1 MPLAI
6 MKQLCKITAG
16 TSCELLR
23 ASIRITLSREQGSE
37 RMVSSIV
44 KRVALSM
51 MLGGFLTMVFIGNAQ
66 NFTDLKPSPQAAEW
80 QDLEFGVLIHFG
92 PNTFLGKEWG
102 DGTAS
107 PSVFNPN
114 QLDTGQWMRA
124 IKSAGATYVVMVA
137 KHHDGFCLWPTNQTD
152 YSVKSSPWKDGKGDT
167 VGEVAA
173 AARKYGL
180 KLGIYLSPWDRH
192 EPRYSDSLQYD
203 HYYLAEM
210 DELIQNYG
218 ELVEWWLDGAGSAGH
233 VYNFPRYIEELRT
246 YQPNTLVFAD
256 MALFDYGDIR
266 WVGNEDG
273 TIPYENWNVIDRH
286 GFLRWRPVESDTPLR
301 KGHWFWS
308 ANTEGTLKSLSELLA
323 TYDDTVGRG
332 GQLML
337 GVAPDDR
344 GLLPDVDV
352 KRLAEFGAALR
363 KRYGQDLVTKEHGRP
378 VPGSSAAF
386 DGDPNTYWSAPTG
399 SHQSSI
405 EVDFPKEITFDSAL
419 TMEWLN
425 DGQHIEH
432 YRIEVWNGKE
442 WSAVAESGAIGH
454 KKIDSFAPTTTS
466 RIRLNILASTREAH
480 IREFQLFRTG
490 KHSTGSN

>member
-1 MPLAI
+1 MI
-6 MKQLCKITAG
+6 
-16 TSCELLR
+16 
-23 ASIRITLSREQGSE
+23 
-37 RMVSSIV
+37 SSIV
-44 KRVALSM
+44 NRLLLSTV
-51 MLGGFLTMVFIGNAQ
+51 LCGLISPGIVSRAQ
-66 NFTDLKPSPQAAEW
+66 NSIDLKPSPQALEW

-102 DGTAS
+102 DGTAR
-107 PSVFNPN
+107 PSVFNPT
-114 QLDTGQWMRA
+114 QFDAEQWMKA
-124 IKSAGATYVVMVA
+124 IKSAGAKYVVMVA
-137 KHHDGFCLWPTNQTD
+137 KHHDGFCLWPTEQTE
-152 YSVKSSPWKDGKGDT
+152 YSVKRSPWKNGKGDI

-192 EPRYSDSLQYD
+192 EPRYSDSAQYD
-203 HYYLAEM
+203 KYYLAEM

-218 ELVEWWLDGAGSAGH
+218 ELAEWWLDGAGSAGH

-286 GFLRWRPVESDTPLR
+286 GFLRWRPVEADTPLR

-308 ANTEGTLKSLSELLA
+308 ANAEGSLKSLPELLK
-323 TYDDTVGRG
+323 TYDETVGHG

-337 GVAPDDR
+337 GVAPDNR

-352 KRLAEFGAALR
+352 RRLEEFGAALR
-363 KRYGQDLVTKEHGRP
+363 ERYGQNLVMKEHGRP
-378 VPGSSAAF
+378 GPGSSAAF
-386 DGDPNTYWSAPTG
+386 DGDPNTFWSAPTG
-399 SHQSSI
+399 SHHASI
-405 EVDFPKEITFDSAL
+405 EVDFPNEITFDRAL

-425 DGQHIEH
+425 GGQHVER
-432 YRIEVWNGKE
+432 YRIEAWNGNSWRMVVE
-442 WSAVAESGAIGH
+442 GGAIGH
-454 KKIDSFAPTTTS
+454 EKIDSFQPTTAS
-466 RIRLNILASTREAH
+466 RIRLNILASTPEAH

-490 KHSTGSN
+490 KHPADSND